1 MSVSGPVCLGSPNPM
16 ERRGSLRRVVAASVV
31 GTSLEWYDFF
41 LYGTAAALVFGDL
54 FFPDAEPLVGTLLA
68 FATYA
73 VGFVARPVGGVVA
86 GHFGDRAGRRNVLVV
101 TLLVMGLAT
110 CAIGL
115 LPTYETI
122 GIAAPIL
129 LVALRF
135 VQGLGLGGE
144 WGGAVLMVSEHGDQR
159 RRGLMASWPQ
169 VGVPA
174 GNLLAAGV
182 LALLAAVLTED
193 AFSAWG
199 WRIPF
204 LLSALLVFVG
214 LFIRLRIE
222 ESPLFKQVEETATR
236 AQAPVVEV
244 FRRYPRRL
252 AIAFSARIGTDVA
265 FYIFA
270 LFIITYATDQV
281 GVSDSMPLNA
291 VLVASGF
298 QLFLIPAFG
307 ALSDRIGRRPV
318 YLAGAIGAAAWVF
331 AFFPLLDTGA
341 WWAIAA
347 AAVGGLFFHALMYGP
362 QAAFISELFGTR
374 VRYSGASMGYQL
386 AGIAGGALA
395 PIIATAL
402 LAAWGTSLAVS
413 LYVVAALTV
422 TVVALLVAPETA
434 GEDLEEAAAE
444 EERAIAGRRFVRDRD
459 RETVTGI

>member
-1 MSVSGPVCLGSPNPM
+1 M
-16 ERRGSLRRVVAASVV
+16 ERRGSLRRVIAASVV

-41 LYGTAAALVFGDL
+41 LYGTASALVFGDL
-54 FFPDAEPLVGTLLA
+54 FFPDAEPLVGTMLA
-68 FATYA
+68 FTTYA
-73 VGFVARPVGGVVA
+73 VGFVARPFGGVIA
-86 GHFGDRAGRRNVLVV
+86 GHFGDRVGRRNVLVW

-115 LPTYETI
+115 LPTYGTI

-144 WGGAVLMVSEHGDQR
+144 WGGAVLMVSEHGDQK
-159 RRGLMASWPQ
+159 RRGLYASWPQ

-182 LALLAAVLTED
+182 LALLAVVLTED

-214 LFIRLRIE
+214 LFIRLRVE
-222 ESPLFKQVEETATR
+222 ESPLFREVEESASR
-236 AQAPVVEV
+236 AKAPIVEV
-244 FRRYPRRL
+244 FREYPRQL
-252 AIAFSARIGTDVA
+252 AIAFGARIGTDVA
-265 FYIFA
+265 FYVFA
-270 LFIITYATDQV
+270 LFIITYATDTV
-281 GVSDSMPLNA
+281 GLADSVPLNA
-291 VLVASGF
+291 VLIGSGL

-307 ALSDRIGRRPV
+307 ALSDRVGRRPV
-318 YLAGAIGAAAWVF
+318 YMAGALGAAVWVF
-331 AFFPLLDTGA
+331 AFFPLLDTGS
-341 WWAIAA
+341 WWAIVLAA
-347 AAVGGLFFHALMYGP
+347 SGGLFFHALMYGP

-402 LAAWGTSLAVS
+402 LAASGSSLAVS
-413 LYVVAALTV
+413 LYVAGALAITMIAL
-422 TVVALLVAPETA
+422 VVARETA
-434 GEDLEEAAAE
+434 GVDLD
-444 EERAIAGRRFVRDRD
+444 EREPAAGRRFVRDESRD
-459 RETVTGI
+459 ITSVR